1 VGRIRQLEALRY
13 FVEGSAH
20 EPGEETVL
28 EPTDDEVVVFEEF
41 FAAVLRMPPRPA
53 LIEIL
58 LKYRV

>member
-1 VGRIRQLEALRY
+1 VGRIQQLEALRY

-28 EPTDDEVVVFEEF
+28 EPADDEVVVFEEF